1 MASAQICRLSLG
13 LSTSQT
19 RAGFIGPSSKTS
31 EVKTSFLLLPLPGGV
46 CLVRAG
52 ERMSVKGQQLVPSV
66 SLEEEINER
75 VVCRGAL
82 GEEAGQQRDRR
93 GHVAL
98 PLGVTHAPETDSHVG
113 RPRDEEARTDHDSH
127 LKPKSRLIFKFNT
140 TNKPSLHSSIHIFID
155 LCFGIIIIDRLK
167 SV

>member
-1 MASAQICRLSLG
+1 
-13 LSTSQT
+13 
-19 RAGFIGPSSKTS
+19 
-31 EVKTSFLLLPLPGGV
+31 
-46 CLVRAG
+46 
-52 ERMSVKGQQLVPSV
+52 MSVKGHQLVPSV

-75 VVCRGAL
+75 VVRRGAL

-127 LKPKSRLIFKFNT
+127 LKPKSRLT
-140 TNKPSLHSSIHIFID
+140 TFLNLIQQINQACIHLFIY
-155 LCFGIIIIDRLK
+155 
-167 SV
+167 S

>member
-1 MASAQICRLSLG
+1 MASAQLCHLTLG

-31 EVKTSFLLLPLPGGV
+31 EAKTFGNLAFLLLPLPRGV

-75 VVCRGAL
+75 VVRRGAL

-127 LKPKSRLIFKFNT
+127 LKPKSRLT
-140 TNKPSLHSSIHIFID
+140 TFLNLIQQINQACVHLFIY
-155 LCFGIIIIDRLK
+155 
-167 SV
+167 S

>member
-1 MASAQICRLSLG
+1 MASAQLCHLTMG

-31 EVKTSFLLLPLPGGV
+31 DAKTFGNLAFLLLPLPRGV

-52 ERMSVKGQQLVPSV
+52 ERMSVKGHQLVPSV

-75 VVCRGAL
+75 VVRRGAL

-98 PLGVTHAPETDSHVG
+98 PLGVTHAPETDSHVR

-127 LKPKSRLIFKFNT
+127 LKPKSRLT
-140 TNKPSLHSSIHIFID
+140 TFLNLIQQINQACIHLFIY
-155 LCFGIIIIDRLK
+155 
-167 SV
+167 S